1 MDVSFSFFFSF
12 FPLYVCN
19 TPTTYGHQHH
29 EGIATF
35 VFFFFFGSVWYAFSG
50 IFFFSM
56 HVIRLDLSIMCTH
69 NWSLHGGGVGVF
81 FFFFFVFV
89 FP

>member
-35 VFFFFFGSVWYAFSG
+35 VFFCFWFCLVCIFRK
-50 IFFFSM
+50 IFFFM